1 MGIWNWT
8 HPGIGIWK
16 VISDHD
22 KGTITIFDEDGK
34 LIMEKK
40 GLNKEAIEII
50 EKNFLELVADSKDD
64 TANNSKKDPMYL

>member
-22 KGTITIFDEDGK
+22 KGTITIFDEKGK
-34 LIMEKK
+34 MIMEKK

-50 EKNFLELVADSKDD
+50 EKNFLELVADTKESSTNDD
-64 TANNSKKDPMYL
+64 ETDPMFQ

>member
-16 VISDHD
+16 VVSNHD
-22 KGTITIFDEDGK
+22 KGTITIYDEKGE
-34 LIMEKK
+34 LIMEKS

-50 EKNFLELVADSKDD
+50 EKNFLDLVADIEENK
-64 TANNSKKDPMYL
+64 SKKDNTDHMYI

>member
-1 MGIWNWT
+1 MGTWNWT

-40 GLNKEAIEII
+40 GLNKDAIEII
-50 EKNFLELVADSKDD
+50 EKNFLELVADSNEPSSDD
-64 TANNSKKDPMYL
+64 EKTDPMYQ

>member
-1 MGIWNWT
+1 MGKWNWT

-22 KGTITIFDEDGK
+22 KGTITIYDENGQ
-34 LIMEKK
+34 LIMEKT

-50 EKNFLELVADSKDD
+50 EKNFLDLVADTENEK
-64 TANNSKKDPMYL
+64 SKKESNSPMYI

>member
-22 KGTITIFDEDGK
+22 EGTIAIYDEKGK

-50 EKNFLELVADSKDD
+50 EKEFLDLIADSDGQKINKN
-64 TANNSKKDPMYL
+64 TKNSMYA